1 MVDKGYCGH
10 QYPGLGLVH
19 LAGRIPKMATRAFR
33 KMLKRRSA
41 IEPTI
46 GHLKSDHRLE
56 RNFLRGKSGDRI
68 NALMSAVGYNF
79 CKLLR
84 AFACLVFFILRWR
97 RITLERQIVRDE
109 TGIENS
115 FRSLL
120 QSPVRLA

>member
-1 MVDKGYCGH
+1 
-10 QYPGLGLVH
+10 
-19 LAGRIPKMATRAFR
+19 MATRAFR

-97 RITLERQIVRDE
+97 RNTLERQIVRDE